1 MKIVGHR
8 GAEGYAPEN
17 TLLSFEKAIKLGCDR
32 AELDVRLSKDG
43 EIFVMH
49 DAAVDRTT
57 DGHGLVAE
65 MTGDELK
72 NLNCPSGQKIPTL
85 QEVIDVCKGKI
96 DLQIELKAGEGLAE
110 KVNGLI
116 TKNKIDTQVV
126 ISSFE
131 LKYLFQ
137 IKNLNQGLKTM
148 FLFDAFNDGVLAAIK
163 EVPLDYIGPK
173 AAIVTEQMIS
183 MAHAAG
189 VSVYAFGVKDA
200 AMGKRL
206 EQIRVDD
213 IGTPFPSLFL

>member
-17 TLLSFEKAIKLGCDR
+17 TLLSFEKAIELGCDR

-85 QEVIDVCKGKI
+85 QEAIDVCKGKI

-116 TKNKIDTQVV
+116 TKTRSILK
-126 ISSFE
+126 SSFPR
-131 LKYLFQ
+131 
-137 IKNLNQGLKTM
+137 LN
-148 FLFDAFNDGVLAAIK
+148 
-163 EVPLDYIGPK
+163 
-173 AAIVTEQMIS
+173 
-183 MAHAAG
+183 
-189 VSVYAFGVKDA
+189 
-200 AMGKRL
+200 
-206 EQIRVDD
+206 
-213 IGTPFPSLFL
+213 